1 MGPPYRTYV
10 RYGKR
15 PLSSPVSRPYA
26 PGKRW
31 RGAIDMQGVQPMSET
46 DLDALR
52 QEIAQLRAELHE
64 LRPTAA
70 PNANACSGSPE
81 QPASSIS
88 RRHALRSA
96 GVVAVGALAGGIA
109 TVATAGPAAA
119 ASGNFTGDPAVTA
132 DATTGSGVAAT
143 SVSGSAIAASTSS
156 QNKAAIT
163 ASNPNWF
170 GVAGTGTMGVVG
182 TATAAGTTGVRGIA
196 DSTSSGSGGSFSGP
210 IGSTITGTI
219 ITAQLGLSASGPP
232 PSINRTYSQ
241 GALVVDNA
249 GALWYC
255 VTGGT
260 PGSWRQL
267 SGSTTAG
274 SYHPVTPGRV
284 YDSRCAQP
292 SPGPLS
298 SGGIRLLSV
307 AAQRNITN
315 GAVTNPN
322 FIPANATAVFANVAV
337 VNTVD
342 SGYLTINPGG
352 VTTVS
357 ASTINWGT
365 SNQTQSNGVSLTLDN
380 ARQVTVI
387 AGGPGSTDFLI
398 DVFGYWL

>member
-1 MGPPYRTYV
+1 
-10 RYGKR
+10 
-15 PLSSPVSRPYA
+15 
-26 PGKRW
+26 
-31 RGAIDMQGVQPMSET
+31 MSET
-46 DLDALR
+46 ELDALR
-52 QEIAQLRAELHE
+52 QEIAQLRDELHE
-64 LRPTAA
+64 LRPATA
-70 PNANACSGSPE
+70 
-81 QPASSIS
+81 IS

-96 GVVAVGALAGGIA
+96 GVVAAGALAGGIA
-109 TVATAGPAAA
+109 TIASAGPAAA

-132 DATTGSGVAAT
+132 DATTGAGVVAT
-143 SVSGSAIAASTSS
+143 SVSGSAIAALTSS
-156 QNKAAIT
+156 QVDAAVT
-163 ASNPNWF
+163 GTNPNWF
-170 GVAGTGTMGVVG
+170 GVAGTGTIGVVG
-182 TATAAGTTGVRGIA
+182 TATSAGTTGVRGVA

-210 IGSTITGTI
+210 VGATITGSI
-219 ITAQLGLSASGPP
+219 ITTQLGLSASGPP

-255 VTGGT
+255 VTSGT
-260 PGSWRQL
+260 PGTWRQL

-274 SYHPVTPGRV
+274 AYHPVTPGRV

-292 SPGPLS
+292 SPGPIA

-307 AAQRNITN
+307 AAQRNITT
-315 GAVTNPN
+315 GAVTNAS

-342 SGYLTINPGG
+342 AGYLTINPGG